1 MDDIY
6 SQISTA
12 QKSGTPAVF
21 CLVTDTQGSTP
32 RKAGSKMIVY
42 PGKRISGTIGGGSVE
57 AQAIEDALQALPAG
71 LAFKKT
77 YHLEEDLSMK
87 CGGSMEIYFEPVGL
101 LPKLNIFGAGHI
113 GRALARYA
121 RDFGFLITV
130 FDERQGIFSD
140 WPPSDVQCIE
150 GDYLSSVEHAAFDH
164 NTYAVILTHLHVN
177 DEKILGIVAKKNI
190 AYTGMIGSRKKVAE
204 ISKRLLESGI
214 LTQEEI
220 NKTDMPV
227 GIPMAAETPEEIAI
241 SILAKL
247 IDVKNTHKN
256 S

>member
-6 SQISTA
+6 SQISAA

-21 CLVTDTQGSTP
+21 CIVTDTQGSTP

-42 PGKRISGTIGGGSVE
+42 PDKHNSGTIGGGSVE
-57 AQAIEDALQALPAG
+57 AQATEDALEALRTG
-71 LAFKKT
+71 LAFKKI

-87 CGGSMEIYFEPVGL
+87 CGGNMEVYFEPVGI
-101 LPKLNIFGAGHI
+101 LPRLYIFGAGHI
-113 GRALARYA
+113 GKVLARYA
-121 RDFGFLITV
+121 GDFGFRITV
-130 FDERQGIFSD
+130 FDERPGIFSD
-140 WPPSDVQCIE
+140 WPPSDIQCIE
-150 GDYLSSVEHAAFDH
+150 SDYLNSIENASFGY
-164 NTYAVILTHLHVN
+164 NTFVVILTHLHIH
-177 DEKILGIVAKKNI
+177 DEKILGIVAKKDT

-204 ISKRLLESGI
+204 ISHRLIESGT

-241 SILAKL
+241 SIVAKL
-247 IDVKNTHKN
+247 IDVKNTLKKQ
-256 S
+256 